1 MKTLLTTAA
10 ASLLL
15 LIGAACHRQQARL
28 DISLSDKFEGKT
40 VELIS
45 FLDSIPLVTTTVT
58 DGCATFDGDSIT
70 VPTDEPLLTQV
81 VIDGRVR
88 AYYVIEP
95 GIAQLTDSM
104 SVATG
109 TPLNDRFSSMMVALD
124 SVENLDDMDAYTSYA
139 LDRYREEPK
148 SQIGQWFGI
157 EWMKYAQLAAIDSV
171 MALAPT
177 SFTNSHRARYY
188 HNFANLRAKTAPGQ
202 PYIDFEGTDVKG
214 GKQSFSSLVKPG
226 RYTLVDFWASWCP
239 YCIKEMPA
247 LRQLYTDWHDKGLDI
262 VGVAVRDRHEDTYNA
277 VQRFEVPW
285 AVLYDTER
293 RPYDIY
299 GFSGIPHHIL
309 IGPDGTIVSR
319 DESVAQIETRLK
331 ALEQK
336 E

>member
-10 ASLLL
+10 VSLLL

-45 FLDSIPLVTTTVT
+45 FLDSIPLATALVTE
-58 DGCATFDGDSIT
+58 GHATFDGDSIN
-70 VPTDEPLLTQV
+70 TDTPVLTQV

-88 AYYVIEP
+88 AYYVVEP
-95 GIAQLTDSM
+95 GTAQLTDSM

-109 TPLNDRFSSMMVALD
+109 TPLNDRFSSMLTALD
-124 SVENLDDMDAYTSYA
+124 SVENLNDMDAYITYA
-139 LDRYREEPK
+139 LDRYNEEPE
-148 SQIGQWFGI
+148 SQLGQWFGI
-157 EWMKYAQLAAIDSV
+157 EWMKYAQPAAIDSLT
-171 MALAPT
+171 AIAPA
-177 SFTNSHRARYY
+177 SFTDSRRARHYL
-188 HNFANLRAKTAPGQ
+188 NFARLRAATAPGQ
-202 PYIDFEGTDVKG
+202 PYIDFDGTDVKG

-239 YCIKEMPA
+239 YCIKEMPE
-247 LRQLYTDWHDKGLDI
+247 LRQLYADWHDKGLDI

-277 VQRFEVPW
+277 VKRLEVTWP
-285 AVLYDTER
+285 VLYDTER

-319 DESVAQIETRLK
+319 DESVAQIEARLNSLK
-331 ALEQK
+331 QQK
-336 E
+336 

>member
-28 DISLSDKFEGKT
+28 NISLSDKFEGKT

-45 FLDSIPLVTTTVT
+45 FLDSIPIATALVTE
-58 DGCATFDGDSIT
+58 GCATFNGDSLVADT
-70 VPTDEPLLTQV
+70 PLLTQV

-95 GIAQLTDSM
+95 GTAQLTDSM

-109 TPLNDRFSSMMVALD
+109 TPLNDRFGSMILALD
-124 SVENLDDMDAYTSYA
+124 SVENLDDMDAYTTYA
-139 LDRYREEPK
+139 LDRYSEDPESP
-148 SQIGQWFGI
+148 IGQWFGI
-157 EWMKYAQLAAIDSV
+157 EWMKYAQPASIDSLV
-171 MALAPT
+171 AIAPA
-177 SFTNSHRARYY
+177 SFTDSRRARHYL
-188 HNFANLRAKTAPGQ
+188 NFAKLRAATAPGQ
-202 PYIDFEGTDVKG
+202 PYIDFEGNDVKG

-247 LRQLYTDWHDKGLDI
+247 LRQLYADWHDKGLDI
-262 VGVAVRDRHEDTYNA
+262 IGVAVRDRHEDTYNA
-277 VQRFEVPW
+277 VKRFEVTWP
-285 AVLYDTER
+285 VLYDTER

-319 DESVAQIETRLK
+319 DESVAQIEARLNS
-331 ALEQK
+331 LNQK

>member
-10 ASLLL
+10 AGLLL

-45 FLDSIPLVTTTVT
+45 FLDSIPLATAIVT
-58 DGCATFDGDSIT
+58 DGNATFDSDSIISDT
-70 VPTDEPLLTQV
+70 PLLTQV

-95 GIAQLTDSM
+95 GTAQLTDSM

-109 TPLNDRFSSMMVALD
+109 TPLNNRFGSMMLALD
-124 SVENLDDMDAYTSYA
+124 SVENLDDMDAYVSYA
-139 LDRYREEPK
+139 FERYREDSESP
-148 SQIGQWFGI
+148 IGKWFGI
-157 EWMKYAQLAAIDSV
+157 EWMKYAQPSAIDSV
-171 MALAPT
+171 LASAPA
-177 SFTNSHRARYY
+177 SFTDSRRARHYL
-188 HNFANLRAKTAPGQ
+188 NFAKLRAATAPGQ
-202 PYIDFEGTDVKG
+202 PYIDFEGTDVKE
-214 GKQSFSSLVKPG
+214 GKQSFSSLVRPG

-247 LRQLYTDWHDKGLDI
+247 LHQLYADWHDKGLDI
-262 VGVAVRDRHEDTYNA
+262 VGVAVRDRHKDTYDA
-277 VQRFEVPW
+277 VKRFEVTWP
-285 AVLYDTER
+285 VLYDTER

-319 DESVAQIETRLK
+319 GESVAQIDARLK
-331 ALEQK
+331 ALEQNK
-336 E
+336 